1 MFMYIL
7 KNAMKNLVRNKGR
20 NILIA
25 AVTLAIVIGTVVT
38 LTINNA
44 SRRVIDDIRLDL
56 GSRVEIGQSFME
68 MRAAG
73 FDPRTDLNHIALE
86 YFLAFAE
93 SEYIRHTIFSAEM
106 FAWSDTFF
114 AVSDPDM
121 GTATRTHDDGSEW
134 VVETMKLLGTS
145 EPNNLPDF
153 GAYREIVEGRMFNG
167 LNEAI
172 ISEDIARLNNVSIG
186 DVINIQGSFATDKV
200 FNLEIVGIYSDHTQ
214 EFANPWM
221 QMFGSFPS
229 DNRRNEVLTSF
240 DTIVAAGWENN
251 AGLNMQNE
259 YFLRNPDDLAAF
271 EAQARE
277 MGLPITYNVSINQAA
292 FDRVTGPLAG
302 MSSAALIFM
311 IVVLILG
318 AITLALISYM
328 AVRERK
334 YEVGVLRAMGME
346 RSKIAF
352 GMLTE
357 AVMIAVI
364 CLVLGLGLG
373 SITAQPIANGMLE
386 GRVATEMATA
396 EAQGDG
402 GRFLMTGG
410 QQQIIGD
417 DAAGYVPVSEI
428 ELSLGTDVIMQI
440 VFITLALA
448 ALSGAIGVII
458 ITKYEPLKILRERN

>member
-1 MFMYIL
+1 MYIL

-186 DVINIQGSFATDKV
+186 DVVNIQGSFATDKV